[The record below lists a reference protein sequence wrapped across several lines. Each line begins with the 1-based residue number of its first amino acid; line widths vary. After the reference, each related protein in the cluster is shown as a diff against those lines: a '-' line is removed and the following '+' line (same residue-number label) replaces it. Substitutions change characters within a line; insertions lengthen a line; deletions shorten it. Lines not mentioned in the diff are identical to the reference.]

1 MHLLKPFH
9 ISLKTAF
16 ARFFRRFSPILN
28 FIAVTLTWN
37 PKLLSLTAIEQF
49 LCWWFRISIFTSNFL
64 KWSLP
69 EKSDH
74 FSMSSNLSGKQNNY
88 AKNLITLFQVLL
100 FKMAAGSVELMVVQ
114 FINNKVIRFLPPVY
128 ISTKVLL
135 SVVQF
140 FIAVSQ

>member
-1 MHLLKPFH
+1 M
-9 ISLKTAF
+9 
-16 ARFFRRFSPILN
+16 
-28 FIAVTLTWN
+28 
-37 PKLLSLTAIEQF
+37 
-49 LCWWFRISIFTSNFL
+49 
-64 KWSLP
+64 